1 MRHSKFLLF
10 LFTVVVLYSC
20 KESHPDSPPM
30 PPVVDS
36 TPPRETIRTDI
47 PEVAPNP
54 MNRVAWQKPD
64 LILEKIGQDLAGKVV
79 ADIGAGPTG
88 FFSLKLAREG
98 ARVIAIDIDP
108 AALSYIEKEKAKLDS
123 AQQSLIQTRLARV
136 DNPRLQ
142 KEEIDAILIVNTVAY
157 LGNKQTYLAN
167 LKNNLKPGGRIV
179 IVDFKMKRLPEQ
191 IAPPKSERI
200 YVDVVEEYLYRAG
213 YKNIQVDD
221 QSLAYQY
228 IITAEK

>member
-1 MRHSKFLLF
+1 MRLSKFLIIIF
-10 LFTVVVLYSC
+10 ACIAFFSC
-20 KESHPDSPPM
+20 RQPREEKM
-30 PPVVDS
+30 PLPSMIDS
-36 TPPRETIRTDI
+36 TPPRETIRTEI
-47 PEVAPNP
+47 PEVPP
-54 MNRVAWQKPD
+54 SLMNRVAWQKPD
-64 LILEKIGQDLAGKVV
+64 LILQKIGQDLAGKAV

-88 FFSLKLAREG
+88 FFSLMLARQG

-108 AALSYIEKEKAKLDS
+108 AALYYIEKEKAKLDS
-123 AQQSLIQTRLARV
+123 PQQNLISTRLARV
-136 DNPRLQ
+136 DDPRLQ

-157 LGNKQTYLAN
+157 LGTKQTYLAR
-167 LKNNLKPGGRIV
+167 LRNNLKPGGKIV

-213 YKNIQVDD
+213 YRNIQVDD
-221 QSLAYQY
+221 QSLDYQY

>member
-1 MRHSKFLLF
+1 
-10 LFTVVVLYSC
+10 
-20 KESHPDSPPM
+20 M

-47 PEVAPNP
+47 PEVTPSL

-64 LILEKIGQDLAGKVV
+64 LILEKIGQELAGKVV

-88 FFSLKLAREG
+88 FFSLMLARQG

-108 AALSYIEKEKAKLDS
+108 AALSYIENEKTKLDS
-123 AQQSLIQTRLARV
+123 TQKSLIQTRLARV

-213 YKNIQVDD
+213 YINIRVDD

>member
-1 MRHSKFLLF
+1 MHYSKFLPF
-10 LFTVVVLYSC
+10 LFIVVVLFSC
-20 KESHPDSPPM
+20 KERQPEPPPI

-47 PEVAPNP
+47 PELAPSLL
-54 MNRVAWQKPD
+54 NRVAWQKPD
-64 LILEKIGQDLAGKVV
+64 LILEKIGPDLAGKVV

-123 AQQSLIQTRLARV
+123 TQQSLIQTRLARV

-200 YVDVVEEYLYRAG
+200 YIDVVEEYLYRAG
-213 YKNIQVDD
+213 YNNIQVDD

>member
-1 MRHSKFLLF
+1 
-10 LFTVVVLYSC
+10 
-20 KESHPDSPPM
+20 M
-30 PPVVDS
+30 PSVVDS

-47 PEVAPNP
+47 PEVAPSL

-64 LILEKIGQDLAGKVV
+64 LILDKIGQDLAGKVV

-123 AQQSLIQTRLARV
+123 AQKSLIQTRLARV